1 MRIRQ
6 SKIRTPKSER
16 VGVRSEPRASEIAR
30 NVFTIEGEAVLAL
43 KKKVGEDFD
52 RAVDLM
58 SGCRGRII
66 VTGMG
71 KAGIIGHKL
80 ATTLSSTGTP
90 AYFVHPEEA
99 FHGDLGMIAR
109 DDLVV
114 AISNSGETDEIVRIV
129 TLLNTVRKIGA
140 RILSLTGNPRST
152 IARNSDLSLDISV
165 EKEACPMNLVPTA
178 SSAAALAMGDA
189 LAMALLDRK
198 GFSPE
203 QYAYYHPG
211 GSIGRKLLRVKHV
224 MREKKSSPSVPSGTK
239 IIDALHKVSKAHAGI
254 VSITDRNGSLIGVFT
269 DGDLR
274 RAIEKD
280 PLAPQKQID
289 DFMTRNPVTAA
300 PETLVAE
307 ALRVVKE
314 KDVGALVVTDRK
326 GKPIGIVDERDLL
339 GLA

>member
-1 MRIRQ
+1 MNW
-6 SKIRTPKSER
+6 STKS
-16 VGVRSEPRASEIAR
+16 RSTEIAD
-30 NVFTIEGEAVLAL
+30 NVFAIEAEAILSLSKKLGESFEKAVQMMFA
-43 KKKVGEDFD
+43 
-52 RAVDLM
+52 
-58 SGCRGRII
+58 CQGRII

-99 FHGDLGMIAR
+99 LHGDLGMIAK
-109 DDLVV
+109 DDLVI
-114 AISNSGETDEIVRIV
+114 AISNSGETEEVVRVV

-140 RILSLTGNPRST
+140 SILALTGNIKST
-152 IARNSDLSLDISV
+152 IARNSDLTLDISV

-189 LAMALLDRK
+189 LAMALLDKK
-198 GFSPE
+198 GLSLE
-203 QYAYYHPG
+203 EYAYYHPG
-211 GSIGRKLLRVKHV
+211 GAIGRKVLKIKHV
-224 MREKKSSPSVPSGTK
+224 MRQKKAFPVVPCGTK
-239 IIDALHKVSKAHAGI
+239 IIDALHKVTQAHAGI
-254 VSITDRNGSLIGVFT
+254 VSIVNEEGVLIGVFT

-280 PLAPQKQID
+280 QQAVQKEID
-289 DFMTRNPVTAA
+289 TFMTRNPVTAS

-307 ALRVVKE
+307 ALRLVKE
-314 KDVGALVVTDRK
+314 KDIGALVVTDK
-326 GKPIGIVDERDLL
+326 NGKPVGMVDERDLL